1 MDHHGGAVI
10 FPFAKLNSCASLIFS
25 ASLLFLFS
33 SAKIWRSSSL
43 AKGTNTT
50 ACFYAAAPLKG
61 VFEQFGE
68 NLFLGSIFILG
79 LSDSYREIV

>member
-1 MDHHGGAVI
+1 MDHHFGGAVI
-10 FPFAKLNSCASLIFS
+10 FPFAKLNSCANLIFS
-25 ASLLFLFS
+25 ASLLLFS

-79 LSDSYREIV
+79 LSDSY